1 MAVYTNNRYK
11 QLESFRETMSIDGG
25 EDQFTGGFLI
35 DATELINKAREKFL
49 PACERITKG
58 LTYMEINHTC
68 KSYSS

>member
-1 MAVYTNNRYK
+1 
-11 QLESFRETMSIDGG
+11 MSIDGG